1 VPVPVGM
8 CVYELRI
15 RFSPGP
21 VLPALIGTERLK
33 CRKALD
39 AIFACATSKKQ
50 GKVESETCV
59 VVVVVVVVV
68 LKICRRASVCSIGV
82 DLLIVSSLLLEGCD
96 DEPNIYSTPL
106 IHVADMLR
114 INIIKSNH

>member
-1 VPVPVGM
+1 MPVPVGM

-15 RFSPGP
+15 RFSPGT
-21 VLPALIGTERLK
+21 VLSALIGTERLK

-59 VVVVVVVVV
+59 YVVVV

>member
-15 RFSPGP
+15 RFS
-21 VLPALIGTERLK
+21 LPALIGTERLK
-33 CRKALD
+33 GRKALD

-50 GKVESETCV
+50 GKVESETCVYVV

-82 DLLIVSSLLLEGCD
+82 DLLIVSSLLLEG
-96 DEPNIYSTPL
+96 
-106 IHVADMLR
+106 
-114 INIIKSNH
+114 